1 MSVRRR
7 FYKTV
12 EVTSGLGIALD
23 GKPVKT
29 PGKAALVLPNK
40 NLAGA
45 VAAEWEAQ
53 AETIKPSSMPLTKL
67 ANTAIDRVGPERTR
81 ILAEIVEYA
90 GSDLVCYRAAEPP
103 GLVQRHATLWDPIVD
118 WARTELEAPFETIV
132 GIRHRPQPSLA
143 LERTG
148 EAFAACDDFT
158 LAGLHNIMTLSG
170 SALIA
175 LMLAWQQL
183 SAAKAWA
190 AAHADEDYQIAQWG
204 QDEEAAE
211 RRQRRHAE
219 LTACCRFIELCRAE

>member
-1 MSVRRR
+1 MSARRR

-12 EVTSGLGIALD
+12 EVTSALGIALD

-29 PGKAALVLPNK
+29 PGKRVLVLPNPDMAK
-40 NLAGA
+40 A
-45 VAAEWEAQ
+45 VATEWDAQ
-53 AETIKPSSMPLTKL
+53 VETIKPSSMPFTKL
-67 ANTAIDRVGPERTR
+67 ANTAIDRVGPERTH
-81 ILAEIVEYA
+81 ILAEMVDYA

-103 GLVQRHATLWDPIVD
+103 GLVERHAALWDPVVE
-118 WARTELEAPFETIV
+118 WARTELGAPFETVV

-143 LERTG
+143 LERIG
-148 EAFAACDDFT
+148 QAFATCDDFT

-175 LMLAWQQL
+175 LMFKHGRLTADAAW
-183 SAAKAWA
+183 S
-190 AAHADEDYQIAQWG
+190 AAHADEDFQIAQWG

-219 LTACCRFIELCRAE
+219 FTACCRFVEFCRGV